1 MRGPEHWLAG
11 NSRVLMIEADACF
24 GNGSPNNPNNVM
36 VVSTSNSSIVLVAA
50 GAAATKNDGAK
61 AMEPQSQTRGQ
72 VQMIMHERRMLLWNQ
87 NMKDDQF
94 GESQAEGEA
103 CCRKSWSSSPWWLS
117 LEVTRDCLASYAK

>member
-11 NSRVLMIEADACF
+11 NSRMLMIEADACF
-24 GNGSPNNPNNVM
+24 GNGSPSNSNSIM
-36 VVSTSNSSIVLVAA
+36 VVSTRNSSIVLVAA

-87 NMKDDQF
+87 SMTDHQFAASQSDD
-94 GESQAEGEA
+94 EA
-103 CCRKSWSSSPWWLS
+103 WCGKSRSSSPW
-117 LEVTRDCLASYAK
+117 